1 MDNNSSSNKINIIH
15 CSDLHLGAEISFL
28 KNHARLRRLEIVNTL
43 QNIVDICNENFIDLL
58 IISGDLFENNHVEQ
72 TIISSVKKMFASI
85 PKTIVAIAAG
95 NHDYYAIDSPYSDD
109 DWSENVCIFS
119 QSKSFFEFPEKKLRI
134 WGSSFVINYTTS
146 IKLNELNV
154 PRDDYTNI
162 MVYHGDLVSEN
173 QNSKYN
179 PISISDIESSN
190 MDYIALGH
198 IHNKTEIK
206 KSGNTFYAYC
216 GSPDGQGFDETGEKG
231 IYMGYIIKGY
241 CQLSFYNTYSRLF
254 IEQKIDISNI
264 STNEDISNEIQKIIK
279 QEYKDDYFKH
289 FYNITLTGKINP
301 DFNPNCKKISEILTE
316 NIYYANIINKTLP
329 DISLELIA
337 SEISL
342 KGIFVQKM
350 LQKIN
355 ITENIEEKD
364 KYEKALYLGLKSF
377 EGEISFYEDK

>member
-1 MDNNSSSNKINIIH
+1 MELSVTQENLARALSAVSRVASTKAGLPILGNI
-15 CSDLHLGAEISFL
+15 LLRTEG
-28 KNHARLRRLEIVNTL
+28 NRLLVAATNLEI
-43 QNIVDICNENFIDLL
+43 
-58 IISGDLFENNHVEQ
+58 
-72 TIISSVKKMFASI
+72 AS
-85 PKTIVAIAAG
+85 T
-95 NHDYYAIDSPYSDD
+95 YYIGA
-109 DWSENVCIFS
+109 
-119 QSKSFFEFPEKKLRI
+119 
-134 WGSSFVINYTTS
+134 
-146 IKLNELNV
+146 
-154 PRDDYTNI
+154 
-162 MVYHGDLVSEN
+162 
-173 QNSKYN
+173 
-179 PISISDIESSN
+179 
-190 MDYIALGH
+190 
-198 IHNKTEIK
+198 
-206 KSGNTFYAYC
+206 
-216 GSPDGQGFDETGEKG
+216 
-231 IYMGYIIKGY
+231 
-241 CQLSFYNTYSRLF
+241 
-254 IEQKIDISNI
+254 
-264 STNEDISNEIQKIIK
+264 KIIK